1 MNTLASLEQDRK
13 IRVFRTGAQVLSP
26 YNEQQNE
33 RVFVTIGAGETMVT
47 ILNED
52 GQCEHCW
59 TAVFGWSFLF
69 DIPVEVNGVST
80 RIDDQEVAA
89 IALGGQVRMFGR
101 LVDTREYAKQ
111 AGQRIKDALDDILSQ
126 TVGSGARYSAIVFS
140 APEWMHRLLS
150 NAIGIRPHIVKDI
163 SDT

>member
-1 MNTLASLEQDRK
+1 MHSLASQENGRK
-13 IRVFRTGAQVLSP
+13 IRVFRSGTEVLSP
-26 YNEQQNE
+26 YNEQHNE

-47 ILNED
+47 ILKED
-52 GQCEHCW
+52 GGCDHCW

-69 DIPVEVNGVST
+69 DIPIDIGGVAT

-89 IALGGQVRMFGR
+89 IALGGRVKMFGR
-101 LVDTREYAKQ
+101 EVDTRDYAKE

-126 TVGSGARYSAIVFS
+126 TVGSGARYSTIVFS
-140 APEWMHRLLS
+140 APEWMHKLLN
-150 NAIGIRPHIVKDI
+150 NAIGIRPHIAKDI